1 MHNYAAMLPVV
12 DDDALAGEY
21 AEKIMAGIERMKR
34 LVNDLLDLARI
45 EAGLNLQF
53 DRVQVAE
60 VLAEVAQEYASPAH
74 VAGVRLMVAAPADL
88 PLVVADPMLLRRAIT
103 NLVTNGLKYAP
114 QSGPLMLEATQDGDE
129 IVIRVADHGPGIDAA
144 EQAHLFE
151 KFYRGQGAGTGYR
164 AGDRAGGAGLGL
176 AIVKS
181 VADHHGGRV
190 WCESAPGTGSAFY
203 LALPIRGAEPDRV
216 Y

>member
-1 MHNYAAMLPVV
+1 MHNYAAMLTVV
-12 DDDALAGEY
+12 DDAALAGEY
-21 AEKIMAGIERMKR
+21 AAKIMGGIDRMKQ

-53 DRVQVAE
+53 DRVLVGDL
-60 VLAEVAQEYASPAH
+60 LAEVAQEYASPAH
-74 VAGVRLMVAAPADL
+74 AAGVKLVVGAADL
-88 PLVVADPMLLRRAIT
+88 PPIVADPTLLRRAIT

-114 QSGPLMLEATQDGDE
+114 NSGPLTLDAARQGEQV
-129 IVIRVADHGPGIDAA
+129 VIRVADRGPGIDAA

-151 KFYRGQGAGTGYR
+151 KFYRGRGKEFR
-164 AGDRAGGAGLGL
+164 GGGSGLGL

-190 WCESAPGTGSAFY
+190 WCESAPSAGSAFY
-203 LALPIRGAEPDRV
+203 LALPIGGPAAAGGAHSSM
-216 Y
+216 